1 MQPGFAGSVLG
12 VRDAAFL
19 RARYAEHPSH
29 THEWL
34 MLRHRLSR
42 RVLALAVAR
51 RHADGRLEILDLLG
65 PRERLARLVQGVR
78 EHAQCT
84 ASPWVSLWLTRSH
97 LPVLHESQPQVQT
110 LGVKVPTNAWT
121 PDPQGPV
128 VDQRWWL
135 TGGDTDF
142 R

>member
-1 MQPGFAGSVLG
+1 M
-12 VRDAAFL
+12 
-19 RARYAEHPSH
+19 
-29 THEWL
+29 
-34 MLRHRLSR
+34 
-42 RVLALAVAR
+42 ALAVLR

-65 PRERLARLVQGVR
+65 ARERLTATVQAVRL
-78 EHAQCT
+78 HAQRT
-84 ASPWVSLWLTRSH
+84 QAPLVSLWLTRSH
-97 LPVLHESQPQVQT
+97 LSVLEGSAPQVQA